1 MEVALITG
9 AFLLVVGYAMF
20 EAWQDFERIQE
31 GEDIEHVE
39 GWVVRAIITSYLWVV
54 VSFKVGWD
62 ALPCAIGSAFLFSA
76 VFRYWLNGMRGKDWR
91 YVSPSNW
98 YDTAWILFSIMLGQL
113 DIPWRDQFTVKEARR
128 IMQDHGVLMKASEV
142 HWIDRTDGPDLNLL
156 PSWYVKQVHRA
167 GTIAYI
173 TEFTI
178 TAACVL
184 WVVFA

>member
-1 MEVALITG
+1 MEVALIFA
-9 AFLLVVGYAMF
+9 AFALVIAYAKF
-20 EAWQDFERIQE
+20 EAWMDNERIE
-31 GEDIEHVE
+31 AGERIDHIE
-39 GWVVRAIITSYLWVV
+39 GWVIRAIITIFIWGVA
-54 VSFKVGWD
+54 SFKIGYS
-62 ALPCAIGSAFLFSA
+62 AIPCAIGSAFLFSA
-76 VFRYWLNGMRGKDWR
+76 VFRYSLNKIRRKDWR

-98 YDTAWILFSIMLGQL
+98 YDTASILFSIMVGQL
-113 DIPWRDQFTVKEARR
+113 DITWRDQFTVKEARR
-128 IMQDHGVLMKASEV
+128 IMKDHGVLMKASDL

>member
-9 AFLLVVGYAMF
+9 VFMLVAAYAVF
-20 EAWQDFERIQE
+20 EAWQDFERIE
-31 GEDIEHVE
+31 AHERIDHIE
-39 GWVVRAIITSYLWVV
+39 GWVIRAIVTIFIWGVA
-54 VSFKVGWD
+54 SFKIGLD
-62 ALPCAIGSAFLFSA
+62 AIPCAIGSAFLFSA
-76 VFRYWLNGMRGKDWR
+76 VFRYSLNRMRGKDWR
-91 YVSPSNW
+91 YVSPSSI
-98 YDTAWILFSIMLGQL
+98 YDSWWILCSIMVGQL
-113 DIPWRDQFTVKEARR
+113 DITWRDQFTVKEARR
-128 IMQDHGVLMKASEV
+128 IMQDHGVLIKASEV

-167 GTIAYI
+167 GPIAYI